1 MAPGFA
7 AGDQGVLDP
16 VYRLREVCSGWTWG
30 TLGTEY
36 TERSEKDIMVES
48 NQVTPEGIDETVSML
63 DGGIKNLAMNAAL
76 NQIEG
81 WRLRLEASGV
91 PELQPIA
98 DGLGRLQ
105 NHLTSDEVDAR
116 AVGGILA
123 DLGVASTD
131 ISRPVSGRLEA
142 LAGILSDE
150 GRRLSGSS

>member
-1 MAPGFA
+1 M
-7 AGDQGVLDP
+7 
-16 VYRLREVCSGWTWG
+16 G
-30 TLGTEY
+30 TEEY
-36 TERSEKDIMVES
+36 TERSEKEIMVES

-105 NHLTSDEVDAR
+105 NHLTSDEVDAG

-123 DLGVASTD
+123 DLGDQVLGVASTD
-131 ISRPVSGRLEA
+131 IGRPVSGRLEA

-150 GRRLSGSS
+150 GRRLSGS

>member
-1 MAPGFA
+1 
-7 AGDQGVLDP
+7 
-16 VYRLREVCSGWTWG
+16 
-30 TLGTEY
+30 
-36 TERSEKDIMVES
+36 VES
-48 NQVTPEGIDETVSML
+48 NQATPGGIDETISIL
-63 DGGIKNLAMNAAL
+63 DGGVRNLAMNVAL

-105 NHLTSDEVDAR
+105 NHLTSDEVDAE

-123 DLGVASTD
+123 DLGDQVRDLASTD
-131 ISRPVSGRLEA
+131 VGRPVSGRLEA

-150 GRRLSGSS
+150 GRRLSGS